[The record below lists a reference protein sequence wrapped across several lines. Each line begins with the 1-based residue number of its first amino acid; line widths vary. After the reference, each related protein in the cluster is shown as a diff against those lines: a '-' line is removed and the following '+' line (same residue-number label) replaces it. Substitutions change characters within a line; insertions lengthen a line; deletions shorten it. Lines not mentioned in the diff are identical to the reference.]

1 MPFNG
6 FEDELLFINFFKFI
20 LSQVFDINF
29 SI

>member
-6 FEDELLFINFFKFI
+6 FEDELLFINLFKFI